1 MSKFLNAFKGAIS
14 LRCCLPVNVLDKSKK
29 RMVTINVI
37 SRWSLLILGLAAL
50 FTPVALA
57 GSTSHSGGGPGITDP
72 VGEFDGGAIL
82 PTGKIITPTA
92 APGSTYMVLATELRS
107 DDNADANGA
116 VATALSPDGE
126 TLLVLTSGYN
136 KNLRDETTGE
146 PISFPVLDP
155 VTGLPSEMM
164 VNKAEWV
171 FIFDVS
177 TGNLFK
183 KQQINIPNTFNGIA
197 WAPDGLR
204 FYVSGGIDDRIYVY
218 SYNGTEFFPEAPFIL
233 LGHNSNQTAPVPDYD
248 GGLLKGTPADI
259 IATGAVVAGLDVSK
273 DGKTLVAANFE
284 NDSISVVDTETRQVV
299 KEIKFFEPGGT
310 VATGEFPFDV
320 AIVSDKKTGAA
331 NKVFVS
337 SQRDDEVLA
346 VDLETDVVTRIPV
359 GVLPT
364 KMLLSP
370 DQTLLYVANSES
382 DTISVINTQKER
394 VVQTLSLT
402 RRETP
407 YTGSIPNSLA
417 IGPEKIRFYKTQ
429 HGDDKGDDKKFRH
442 QHAIVPEKN
451 KLYVTLANE
460 NAVAV
465 IDLHNGRVE
474 GRIPTGWYPS
484 SVSVSQDGRT
494 LYVVNTKDVAGPN
507 PSGGRSTEDGID
519 RNTTFK
525 NEYVMALQKAGIS
538 TIPVP
543 APRDLAAL
551 SKQVDRN
558 NGFKQPGRGRSHQMM
573 KFLQRHIKHVVYII
587 KENRTYDQVLGDLPI
602 GNGDPELTLFPEPIS
617 PNHHKFAMEFV
628 TFDNFYASGSVS
640 GDGWGWS
647 TFARTT
653 DYTEKTV
660 SVIYGNAGFQGLT
673 YDFEG
678 NNRFILPAVPETSP
692 NPTPITARLTSLL
705 DPTGSSAILPGDRD
719 LSAPAGTSDIDP
731 QAKGGY
737 LWDSALRA
745 SKSVRAYGILMD
757 QTDVYYATS
766 GNPLEPDP
774 NNPLYIPISP
784 TPFEDGIPQAPAS
797 KTSLQGRTD
806 IYFRG
811 YDQKM
816 TDIFSFNEW
825 KRDLEAYIAQ
835 NGTLPNLITM
845 ALDHDHFG
853 SFSNAV
859 AGVNTPSLQM
869 ADNDYALG
877 LLVEYLSNRPEWK
890 QTAIFVIEDDAQNG
904 PDHVDAFRTLA
915 YIISPYTRRGGELI
929 STNYNTVNMIR
940 TMEDVLGI
948 EYLGINDANALPMS
962 DAFTKSPDLTP
973 YTAIL
978 PGNLCE
984 DPVDTDLLGIT
995 AACNDAS
1002 IPKTVAVKS
1011 RHNASWWANA
1021 FKGFDFEELDNLD
1034 SEAFNLV
1041 LWAGIKGE
1049 HVSYPANRSGAD
1061 LRKNRKQLIAQWRQ
1075 SASHIVVDGIDD

>member
-1 MSKFLNAFKGAIS
+1 
-14 LRCCLPVNVLDKSKK
+14 
-29 RMVTINVI
+29 
-37 SRWSLLILGLAAL
+37 
-50 FTPVALA
+50 
-57 GSTSHSGGGPGITDP
+57 
-72 VGEFDGGAIL
+72 
-82 PTGKIITPTA
+82 
-92 APGSTYMVLATELRS
+92 
-107 DDNADANGA
+107 
-116 VATALSPDGE
+116 
-126 TLLVLTSGYN
+126 
-136 KNLRDETTGE
+136 
-146 PISFPVLDP
+146 
-155 VTGLPSEMM
+155 
-164 VNKAEWV
+164 
-171 FIFDVS
+171 
-177 TGNLFK
+177 
-183 KQQINIPNTFNGIA
+183 
-197 WAPDGLR
+197 
-204 FYVSGGIDDRIYVY
+204 
-218 SYNGTEFFPEAPFIL
+218 
-233 LGHNSNQTAPVPDYD
+233 
-248 GGLLKGTPADI
+248 
-259 IATGAVVAGLDVSK
+259 
-273 DGKTLVAANFE
+273 
-284 NDSISVVDTETRQVV
+284 
-299 KEIKFFEPGGT
+299 
-310 VATGEFPFDV
+310 
-320 AIVSDKKTGAA
+320 
-331 NKVFVS
+331 
-337 SQRDDEVLA
+337 
-346 VDLETDVVTRIPV
+346 
-359 GVLPT
+359 
-364 KMLLSP
+364 
-370 DQTLLYVANSES
+370 
-382 DTISVINTQKER
+382 
-394 VVQTLSLT
+394 
-402 RRETP
+402 
-407 YTGSIPNSLA
+407 
-417 IGPEKIRFYKTQ
+417 
-429 HGDDKGDDKKFRH
+429 
-442 QHAIVPEKN
+442 
-451 KLYVTLANE
+451 
-460 NAVAV
+460 
-465 IDLHNGRVE
+465 
-474 GRIPTGWYPS
+474 
-484 SVSVSQDGRT
+484 VSQDGWM
-494 LYVVNTKDVAGPN
+494 LYVVNSKDVAGPN
-507 PSGGRSTEDGID
+507 PSGGRSTEAGIA

-543 APRDLAAL
+543 GPQDLAAL
-551 SKQVDRN
+551 SKQVDGN
-558 NGFKQPGRGRSHQMM
+558 NGFKQPGRGQYHQMM
-573 KFLQRHIKHVVYII
+573 KFLQRNIKHVVYII

-602 GNGDPELTLFPEPIS
+602 GNGDPELALFPEPIS
-617 PNHHKFAMEFV
+617 PNHHKLAMEFV

-719 LSAPAGTSDIDP
+719 LSAPAGTSDINP
-731 QAKGGY
+731 QAKGDY
-737 LWDSALRA
+737 LWDSALR
-745 SKSVRAYGILMD
+745 
-757 QTDVYYATS
+757 
-766 GNPLEPDP
+766 
-774 NNPLYIPISP
+774 
-784 TPFEDGIPQAPAS
+784 AS

-835 NGTLPNLITM
+835 NGTLPNLIAM

-984 DPVDTDLLGIT
+984 DPVDTDLLGIA
-995 AACNDAS
+995 AACNDSS
-1002 IPKTVAVKS
+1002 IPKTASVKS
-1011 RHNASWWANA
+1011 RHNASWWAEA
-1021 FKGFDFEELDNLD
+1021 FKDFDFEELDNLD

-1049 HVSYPANRSGAD
+1049 HIPYPVHRSGAD

-1075 SASHIVVDGIDD
+1075 SAGHIAVDGIGD

>member
-1 MSKFLNAFKGAIS
+1 MYKFLNAFKGVVGH
-14 LRCCLPVNVLDKSKK
+14 RCSFPVNVLDKSKK
-29 RMVTINVI
+29 RRVTINII
-37 SRWSLLILGLAAL
+37 SKWSLLILGLATL
-50 FTPVALA
+50 FTSVALA
-57 GSTSHSGGGPGITDP
+57 GTISPSGGSPGITDP

-92 APGSTYMVLATELRS
+92 APGSTFMLLATGLRS

-136 KNLRDETTGE
+136 KNFRNETTGE

-155 VTGLPSEMM
+155 VTGLPSDTM

-177 TGNLFK
+177 TDKLVK

-218 SYNGTEFFPEAPFIL
+218 SFKGTEFVPEAPFIL

-248 GGLLKGTPADI
+248 GGLLKGTPAEI
-259 IATGAVVAGLDVSK
+259 ISTGAVVAGLDVSK

-284 NDSISVVDTETRQVV
+284 NDSISVVDTQTRQVV

-320 AIVSDKKTGAA
+320 AIVSDKNTGAA

-346 VDLETDVVTRIPV
+346 VDLETGVVTRIPV

-370 DQTLLYVANSES
+370 DQTFLYVANSES
-382 DTISVINTQKER
+382 DTISVIHTQKER
-394 VVQTLSLT
+394 VVQALSLT
-402 RRETP
+402 RQGKT
-407 YTGSIPNSLA
+407 YTGSVPNSLA
-417 IGPEKIRFYKTQ
+417 IGIGP
-429 HGDDKGDDKKFRH
+429 KKK
-442 QHAIVPEKN
+442 KN
-451 KLYVTLANE
+451 RLYVTLANE

-465 IDLHNGRVE
+465 VDLHTGRVK

-507 PSGGRSTEDGID
+507 PSGGRSTEAGIA

-543 APRDLAAL
+543 GPPDLAAL
-551 SKQVDRN
+551 SRQVDRN
-558 NGFKQPGRGRSHQMM
+558 NGFKQPGRGQSNQMM

-617 PNHHKFAMEFV
+617 PNHHKLAMEFV

-660 SVIYGNAGFQGLT
+660 SVLYGNAGFRGLT
-673 YDFEG
+673 YDYEG

-692 NPTPITARLTSLL
+692 NPTPITSRLTNLL

-745 SKSVRAYGILMD
+745 SKTVRAYGILMD

-835 NGTLPNLITM
+835 NGALPNLIAM

-890 QTAIFVIEDDAQNG
+890 ETAIFVIEDDAQNG

-915 YIISPYTRRGGELI
+915 YIISPYTRKGGELI

-962 DAFTKSPDLTP
+962 DAFTKRPDLTP
-973 YTAIL
+973 YTAVL

-1002 IPKTVAVKS
+1002 IPKTAAVKS
-1011 RHNASWWANA
+1011 RHNAGWWAKA
-1021 FKGFDFEELDNLD
+1021 FKDFNFEELDSLD

-1041 LWAGIKGE
+1041 LWAGIKGGQ
-1049 HVSYPANRSGAD
+1049 VPYPAQRSGAD
-1061 LRKNRKQLIAQWRQ
+1061 LRKNRKQLLARWQQ
-1075 SASHIVVDGIDD
+1075 SAGHIAVEGIDD

>member
-1 MSKFLNAFKGAIS
+1 MQKFFNAFKRAIG
-14 LRCCLPVNVLDKSKK
+14 LRHSFPVNVLDNSKK
-29 RMVTINVI
+29 QRATIKVI
-37 SRWSLLILGLAAL
+37 SKYSLLILGLVTL
-50 FTPVALA
+50 YTSVALA
-57 GSTSHSGGGPGITDP
+57 GGTSHSGGSPGLTDP

-92 APGSTYMVLATELRS
+92 APGSTFMRLTTGLRS

-136 KNLRDETTGE
+136 KDLRNETTGE
-146 PISFPVLDP
+146 DISFPVLDP
-155 VTGLPSEMM
+155 ITGLPSDTM

-177 TGNLFK
+177 TDKLIR

-204 FYVSGGIDDRIYVY
+204 FYVSGGIDDRVYVY
-218 SYNGTEFFPEAPFIL
+218 NYNGTEFVPEPPFIL
-233 LGHNSNQTAPVPDYD
+233 LGHNSNQTAPVPEYD
-248 GGLLKGTPADI
+248 GGLLKGTPAEI
-259 IATGAVVAGLDVSK
+259 IATGAVVAGLDVSM
-273 DGKTLVAANFE
+273 DGNTLVAANFE
-284 NDSISVVDTETRQVV
+284 NDSISVVDTPTRQVV

-331 NKVFVS
+331 KKVFVS

-359 GVLPT
+359 GVLPSR
-364 KMLLSP
+364 MLLSP
-370 DQTLLYVANSES
+370 DQTRLYVANSES
-382 DTISVINTQKER
+382 DTISVIDAQKER
-394 VVQTLSLT
+394 VVQTLSLA
-402 RRETP
+402 RPGRP

-417 IGPEKIRFYKTQ
+417 LGLERISFYKTK
-429 HGDDKGDDKKFRH
+429 HGDDDRDDNKFRH
-442 QHAIVPEKN
+442 QHAKGPERN
-451 KLYVTLANE
+451 RLYVTLGNE

-465 IDLHNGRVE
+465 IDLHKGRVV

-484 SVSVSQDGRT
+484 SVSVSQDGGT
-494 LYVVNTKDVAGPN
+494 LYVANIKDVAGPN
-507 PSGGRSTEDGID
+507 PSGGRSTEAGQA
-519 RNTTFK
+519 RNTTFR
-525 NEYVMALQKAGIS
+525 NEYDLALQKAGIS

-543 APRDLAAL
+543 RPWVLADL
-551 SKQVDRN
+551 SRRVDRN
-558 NGFKQPGRGRSHQMM
+558 NGFKQPGRGRSYQMM

-617 PNHHKFAMEFV
+617 PNHHKLAMEFV

-660 SVIYGNAGFQGLT
+660 SVLYGNAGFQGLT
-673 YDFEG
+673 YDYEG

-692 NPTPITARLTSLL
+692 NPTPITARLTNLL

-719 LSAPAGTSDIDP
+719 LAAPAGTSDIDP

-745 SKSVRAYGILMD
+745 GKTVRAYGILMD
-757 QTDVYYATS
+757 QTDVYYAT
-766 GNPLEPDP
+766 GGDPLAPDP
-774 NNPLYIPISP
+774 SNPLYIPISP

-797 KTSLQGRTD
+797 KTSLRGRTD

-835 NGTLPNLITM
+835 NGTLPNLIAM

-859 AGVNTPSLQM
+859 AGVNTPSLQI

-904 PDHVDAFRTLA
+904 PDHVDAFRTLG

-962 DAFTKSPDLTP
+962 DAFTKRPDLTP

-995 AACNDAS
+995 AACNDS
-1002 IPKTVAVKS
+1002 SLPQTSAVKS
-1011 RHNASWWANA
+1011 RHNASWWAEA
-1021 FKGFDFEELDNLD
+1021 FKDFDFEELDNLD

-1049 HVSYPANRSGAD
+1049 HVPYPAIRSGAD
-1061 LRKNRKQLIAQWRQ
+1061 LRKNRKQLIAK
-1075 SASHIVVDGIDD
+1075 